1 VSQTMKR
8 VRRFRAP
15 DAEAAT
21 TFHVSRFPDG
31 DVLDVTTPPPR
42 LVDRAPAPAR
52 LQAPLADSV
61 RRTSYIFTI

>member
-1 VSQTMKR
+1 MKR
-8 VRRFRAP
+8 VRMFRAP

-31 DVLDVTTPPPR
+31 GILDVIPPPPR
-42 LVDRAPAPAR
+42 LVDRAPAPIGLKAR
-52 LQAPLADSV
+52 QADSG